1 MSFQLIIAFWFDR
14 RKKSKFD
21 TRMRETMAKKTVQ
34 QDAAS
39 DQEET
44 RRTRDSLSI
53 FALERNQSVDMRAAE
68 ERLENLHPLGKE
80 RGCAR
85 VKIACVSS
93 CLSGTSPLD
102 LK

>member
-21 TRMRETMAKKTVQ
+21 TRMRETMAKKTVE

-44 RRTRDSLSI
+44 RRTRESLLNWKTLIELGMVVNEGKLLEYSI
-53 FALERNQSVDMRAAE
+53 LISQ
-68 ERLENLHPLGKE
+68 
-80 RGCAR
+80 
-85 VKIACVSS
+85 I
-93 CLSGTSPLD
+93 
-102 LK
+102 